1 MKGAFNHFQTLNAL
15 KTRKDLSMILFGESL
30 NVISNVIGKEFKEP
44 DPAKRNPE
52 PIQKEV
58 IEQKE
63 KGMDYIDINLGP
75 AKKFGTELMPW
86 VVNVVQEAVPGMPLL
101 LDSSNIDAIEAGL
114 KVAKP
119 ADKPHI
125 VNSIM
130 ARPERYEIMVPMTA
144 KYDADFVALMWGPE
158 GLPRDE
164 NERAALAVEL
174 LYFANEAG
182 IPNEKIWVDG
192 IVTPVNI
199 QQPQAIS
206 LMEFQGMLQDIAPGA
221 RSTCGL
227 SNISNGPPNHL
238 RPILNQTYMVML
250 QKYGMESV
258 ISDPLDIQLTAIAK
272 GQRQDIVDLIYG
284 IMDGNQPDMASLDKE
299 MQDYAK
305 TVNVILG
312 NTLYSDSWLE
322 L

>member
-1 MKGAFNHFQTLNAL
+1 MLL
-15 KTRKDLSMILFGESL
+15 LGESL
-30 NVISNVIGKEFKEP
+30 NVISKKIGRAFKER
-44 DPAKRNPE
+44 DPK
-52 PIQKEV
+52 PIQE
-58 IEQKE
+58 EALFQKE

-75 AKKFGTELMPW
+75 AKKDGHELMPW
-86 VVNVVQEAVPGMPLL
+86 VVEVVQEVVDDIPLI
-101 LDSSNIDAIEAGL
+101 LDTSNIAAIEAAL
-114 KVAKP
+114 KVCKLTP
-119 ADKPHI
+119 I
-125 VNSIM
+125 INSIM
-130 ARPERYEIMVPMTA
+130 CRPERYEKMVPLA
-144 KYDADFVALMWGPE
+144 AEHNADFVALLWGPE

-206 LMEFQGMLQDIAPGA
+206 LMEFNGMLQDIAPGA

-227 SNISNGPPNHL
+227 SNISNGPPDHL

-250 QKYGMESV
+250 QKHSMESV
-258 ISDPLDIQLTAIAK
+258 IADPLDDQLISIAR
-272 GQRQDIVDLIYG
+272 GERQDIVDLIYG
-284 IMDGNQPDMASLDKE
+284 IMDGDEPDMASLSKE

-305 TVNVILG
+305 TTKVILG
-312 NTLYSDSWLE
+312 KSLYSDSWLE

>member
-1 MKGAFNHFQTLNAL
+1 MLL
-15 KTRKDLSMILFGESL
+15 IGESL
-30 NVISNVIGKEFKEP
+30 NVISKKIGRAFKER
-44 DPAKRNPE
+44 DPK
-52 PIQKEV
+52 PIQE
-58 IEQKE
+58 EALFQKE

-75 AKKFGTELMPW
+75 AKKDGHELMPW
-86 VVNVVQEAVPGMPLL
+86 VVEVVQEVVPDVPLA
-101 LDSSNIDAIEAGL
+101 LDTSNIDAIEAAL
-114 KVAKP
+114 KVVKP
-119 ADKPHI
+119 VGTPHI
-125 VNSIM
+125 INSIM
-130 ARPERYEIMVPMTA
+130 VRPERYERMVPLA
-144 KYDADFVALMWGPE
+144 AEYDADFIALMWGPE

-164 NERAALAVEL
+164 NERAALCVEL

-227 SNISNGPPNHL
+227 SNISNGPPDHL

-258 ISDPLDIQLTAIAK
+258 IADPRDDQLIAIAK
-272 GQRQDIVDLIYG
+272 GQRQDIVDLIYN
-284 IMDGNQPDMASLDKE
+284 IMDGNEPDRSSLSKE
-299 MQDYAK
+299 MLDYAK
-305 TVNVILG
+305 TVDVILG
-312 NTLYSDSWLE
+312 KTLYSDSWLE
-322 L
+322 I